1 MNYMKK
7 AWMLVLNTYTCIKI
21 RMVLA
26 VLIIKFARYYIVQQ
40 KNLRKKF
47 FLSLSD

>member
-7 AWMLVLNTYTCIKI
+7 AWVLVLNTYTCIKI

-26 VLIIKFARYYIVQQ
+26 VLIKFARYYIVQQ